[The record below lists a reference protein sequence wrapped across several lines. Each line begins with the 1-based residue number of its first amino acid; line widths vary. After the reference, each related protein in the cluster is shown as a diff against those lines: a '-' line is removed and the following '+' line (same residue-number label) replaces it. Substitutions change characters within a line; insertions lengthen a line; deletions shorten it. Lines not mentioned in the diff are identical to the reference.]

1 MDIYVKINKLLHRL
15 KKKKECLGKKR
26 KKEKKN
32 TQTKTKR
39 KLDAQFHG
47 YVKQ

>member
-26 KKEKKN
+26 KKEN

-39 KLDAQFHG
+39 KIDAQFHG